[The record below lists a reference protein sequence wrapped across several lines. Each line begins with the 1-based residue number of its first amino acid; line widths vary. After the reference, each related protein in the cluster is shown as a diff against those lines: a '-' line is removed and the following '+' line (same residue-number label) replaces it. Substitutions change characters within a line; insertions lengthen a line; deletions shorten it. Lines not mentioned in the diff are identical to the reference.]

1 MSSTDTDQL
10 VIEAV
15 ENHYNEQNNPFYL
28 AELGKFFRSENIKIP
43 PGVRFKDYLK
53 SRFYGRLV
61 VVQDED
67 HPAKIAIA
75 PPEKQVAILQQMS
88 DQSSELLENSDID
101 YARLPLA
108 LVAAFC
114 KIPLPNTQVYFRI
127 TRPFRYETHMR
138 APHSNYIEIEE
149 QFRPSML
156 AGKSVHD
163 LSYVEKRSIYKLI
176 EEWATAKS
184 VDLRDLY
191 YDRGVKQ
198 AKPREGTGSLADN
211 ALQRLI
217 NAQEPELRERFRI
230 PGDIA
235 STLLQLP

>member
-1 MSSTDTDQL
+1 MSSRDTDQL
-10 VIEAV
+10 VVEAV
-15 ENHYNEQNNPFYL
+15 ENHYSKQNTPLYL
-28 AELGKFFRSENIKIP
+28 AELGKFFRSENIEIP

-53 SRFYGRLV
+53 IRFHGRLI

-75 PPEKQVAILQQMS
+75 PPERQTIVLQQMS
-88 DQSSELLENSDID
+88 RQPSDTPDDSDFD

-138 APHSNYIEIEE
+138 APDSNYIEIEE
-149 QFRPSML
+149 QFRPSTL
-156 AGKSVHD
+156 AGKSVHE
-163 LSYVEKRSIYKLI
+163 LSYVEKRTIYKLI
-176 EEWATAKS
+176 EEWAKATS
-184 VDLRDLY
+184 VDLQDLY
-191 YDRGVKQ
+191 FDLGVKQ
-198 AKPREGTGSLADN
+198 AKPKGGSGSSEGN

-217 NAQEPELRERFRI
+217 NAQEPELRGRFRI

-235 STLLQLP
+235 STLMQLP